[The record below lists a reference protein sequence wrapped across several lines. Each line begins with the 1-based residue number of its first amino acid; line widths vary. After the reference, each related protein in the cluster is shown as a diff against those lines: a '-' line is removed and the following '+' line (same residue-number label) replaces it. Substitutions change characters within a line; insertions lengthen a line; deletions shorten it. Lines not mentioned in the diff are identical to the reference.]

1 MISKVRQKKII
12 LFFVIS
18 LLVLLFAVFAAVSS
32 GSTEIPIFEI
42 CDILL
47 NKNSGSGFT
56 VIIRDVRLP
65 RIILA
70 LIVGSSLAAS
80 GALFQAVIRNPLADP
95 GIIGISSGARLGLLL
110 SLLVLPQF
118 VIFAPLFAFA
128 GAMTAAFLAYAL
140 SWKGEIKTVRLI
152 LAGVA
157 VNAFFAGASY
167 LITILNNE
175 KLQTIALWLSGN
187 LAGRSMYDVKLI
199 LPYSAAGLILALFSI
214 RSANLL
220 LFNDEKAASLGLNVS
235 RSRILISLTAS
246 FLAAVSTSLV
256 GVIGFAGLVIPHI
269 VRLITGPN
277 YKYVLPFS
285 ILNGGTFLL
294 IADTFART
302 VAAPIELPV
311 GALMPLIGGP
321 FFIYLLR
328 KKK

>member
-1 MISKVRQKKII
+1 MSYPVTYEKAIREKIRLCFEKGIKK
-12 LFFVIS
+12 S
-18 LLVLLFAVFAAVSS
+18 L
-32 GSTEIPIFEI
+32 P
-42 CDILL
+42 
-47 NKNSGSGFT
+47 
-56 VIIRDVRLP
+56 
-65 RIILA
+65 
-70 LIVGSSLAAS
+70 
-80 GALFQAVIRNPLADP
+80 
-95 GIIGISSGARLGLLL
+95 
-110 SLLVLPQF
+110 
-118 VIFAPLFAFA
+118 
-128 GAMTAAFLAYAL
+128 
-140 SWKGEIKTVRLI
+140 
-152 LAGVA
+152 
-157 VNAFFAGASY
+157 
-167 LITILNNE
+167 ITILNNE

-311 GALMPLIGGP
+311 GAIMPLIGTP
-321 FFIYLLR
+321 FFICLLR